1 MIVQNPGRLIFQR
14 RLGFL
19 FDSQPTFDP
28 LFSRVIIFIIGSFLG
43 MMKFRRQTRFFR
55 FGLRCSLLNSCLLLL
70 FSKIK
75 LLLLLTLSDPYR
87 AEQRRAGRLDL
98 PAILNGQVIDKGI
111 RIAGI
116 VRKHIPVA
124 RQCQFRL

>member
-1 MIVQNPGRLIFQR
+1 
-14 RLGFL
+14 
-19 FDSQPTFDP
+19 
-28 LFSRVIIFIIGSFLG
+28 

-75 LLLLLTLSDPYR
+75 LLLLLTLSDPYM
-87 AEQRRAGRLDL
+87 AEQRRAGRPDL

-124 RQCQFRL
+124 RQYQFRLQFSSRIRCLSRISATAGVTIRRICSRNRAASS